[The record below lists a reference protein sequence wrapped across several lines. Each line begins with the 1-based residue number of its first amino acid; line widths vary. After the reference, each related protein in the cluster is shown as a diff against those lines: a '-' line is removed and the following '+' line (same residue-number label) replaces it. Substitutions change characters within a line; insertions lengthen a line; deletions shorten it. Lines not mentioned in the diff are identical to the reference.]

1 MNKTMKKAMS
11 SNWLQGLAYRLIR
24 LYALTFRLTVE
35 NEEEWM
41 AFIKNGGR
49 VLLCT
54 WHQQFFSAIRYF
66 KNYEPYAPGLMI
78 SRSVDGDFIAAV
90 ASRSGWRPAR
100 GSSSKGGKTAMMVVI
115 SHLKETGL
123 AGHIMDGPRGPIGKV
138 KAGALSIALATDAVI
153 VPFYMSADRAWYFN
167 SWDKF
172 FIPKPF
178 AKVTLKYGQMIY
190 LQKPDDENEFEAQRQ
205 KIEDIMISELKT
217 APVKAAR

>member
-1 MNKTMKKAMS
+1 MKKAMS

>member
-1 MNKTMKKAMS
+1 MNKTTKTIVS
-11 SNWLQGLAYRLIR
+11 SKWLQGLAYRLIR

-35 NEEEWM
+35 NEEEWLS
-41 AFIKNGGR
+41 FIKNGGR

-66 KNYEPYAPGLMI
+66 QNYKQYAPGLMI

-90 ASRSGWRPAR
+90 ASRTGWRTAR
-100 GSSSKGGKTAMMVVI
+100 GSSSKGGKSAMMQVI

-123 AGHIMDGPRGPIGKV
+123 AAHILDGPRGPIGKV
-138 KAGALSIALATDAVI
+138 KAGALSIALAADAVI
-153 VPFYMSADRAWYFN
+153 VPFYVSADRAWYFN

-178 AKVTLKYGQMIY
+178 AKVTLKYGQMIH
-190 LQKPDDENEFEAQRQ
+190 LQTPGNAAEFEAQRQ
-205 KIEDIMISELKT
+205 HVEDIMISELKT
-217 APVKAAR
+217 PPEQAAR

>member
-1 MNKTMKKAMS
+1 MNKTIKKAMS

-24 LYALTFRLTVE
+24 LYAITFRLTVE

-41 AFIKNGGR
+41 SFIKNGGR

-66 KNYEPYAPGLMI
+66 KNYTPYAPGLMI

-100 GSSSKGGKTAMMVVI
+100 GSSSRGGKSAMMEVI

-123 AGHIMDGPRGPIGKV
+123 AAHILDGPRGPIGKV
-138 KAGALSIALATDAVI
+138 KAGALSIALAADAVI
-153 VPFYMSADRAWYFN
+153 VPFYLSADRAWYFN

-190 LQKPDDENEFEAQRQ
+190 LHKSDDENEFETQRQ
-205 KIEDIMISELKT
+205 HIEDIMISELKT
-217 APVKAAR
+217 APA